1 MRRSLAFIFLILLP
15 GAVPAAPEAP
25 ATGEPPA
32 GETSSPPAGAAAD
45 AAKTIE
51 LHAGV
56 PGVAYIGQP
65 LADLLKKFPGAEVA
79 AFAAQ
84 EDAATVK
91 VPEAGL
97 SCIVVGAPD
106 DLKVAS
112 VGFNLEGTYEGIGEG
127 GFRTREGI
135 GKGSTVNDLLG
146 AYGPPAELLTDRPR
160 GAAPR
165 ADAKN
170 DPSLPQKY
178 QYAGE
183 GGAVKTY
190 FSVENYRVTRIVV
203 NDLAPLEQHIVKGRP
218 KK

>member
-1 MRRSLAFIFLILLP
+1 MLLILLP
-15 GAVPAAPEAP
+15 AAPGAP
-25 ATGEPPA
+25 ATGKPPA
-32 GETSSPPAGAAAD
+32 GETSAPAAGAAAD

-51 LHAGV
+51 LHAGI

-79 AFAAQ
+79 QFAGQ

-91 VPEAGL
+91 VPEAGI
-97 SCIVVGAPD
+97 SCIAVGAPD

-112 VGFNLEGTYEGIGEG
+112 VGFNLEGIYEGIGEG
-127 GFRTREGI
+127 DFRTREGI

-146 AYGPPAELLTDRPR
+146 AYGPPAELVSGRPR

-165 ADAKN
+165 PDAKD

-178 QYAGE
+178 QYASD
-183 GGAVKTY
+183 GGAVRTY

-203 NDLAPLEQHIVKGRP
+203 NDLAPLDQHIVKGRP